1 MYAIKSSCWFYFLT
15 INAKSELQ
23 HQPVV
28 ATWFKSNMQSEL
40 PSLELHNVLF
50 HSFLIKSGEFKRHLC
65 QL

>member
-1 MYAIKSSCWFYFLT
+1 ML
-15 INAKSELQ
+15 NANEKGELQ

-50 HSFLIKSGEFKRHLC
+50 HSLLIKSGEFECHLC